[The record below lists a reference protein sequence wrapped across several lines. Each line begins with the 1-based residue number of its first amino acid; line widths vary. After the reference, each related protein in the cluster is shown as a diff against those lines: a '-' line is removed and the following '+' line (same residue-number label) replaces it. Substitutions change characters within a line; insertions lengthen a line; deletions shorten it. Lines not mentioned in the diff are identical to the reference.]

1 MLPELLPGGNAAA
14 ARPATPLPA
23 AASRPK
29 PRPRRL
35 PRSTLLRSG
44 IAVLIAAA
52 LTAASA
58 AVYQGQQAGDTDQA
72 TLRGF
77 QIRVLS
83 ISQAAAE
90 NRLESALSALQGLE
104 DDLDRAA
111 RDGRITAPRL
121 RGIESALGAVRA
133 DITGQLESRA
143 AVAGTAAAAGTAPT
157 ADAALSAD
165 GTPTSGSADTGA
177 VTEAPDPAAPAPA
190 PAVQQQPGPPPGVT
204 APRGKAKGHNKP

>member
-1 MLPELLPGGNAAA
+1 MLPELLPGGEGRAAVPVA
-14 ARPATPLPA
+14 PSLPTRRP
-23 AASRPK
+23 SR
-29 PRPRRL
+29 L
-35 PRSTLLRSG
+35 SRSTLIRSG
-44 IAVLIAAA
+44 IAVLLAAG
-52 LTAASA
+52 LTAASL

-90 NRLESALSALQGLE
+90 NRLEGALAALQGLE

-111 RDGRITAPRL
+111 LDGRITAPRL

-133 DITGQLESRA
+133 DISGQLESRA

-157 ADAALSAD
+157 ADATTSAD
-165 GTPTSGSADTGA
+165 GTPTSTSADAGA
-177 VTEAPDPAAPAPA
+177 VPAPAPAAPAPAAPAPA
-190 PAVQQQPGPPPGVT
+190 PAVQQQPGPPPGVI
-204 APRGKAKGHNKP
+204 APQGKAKGHNKP

>member
-1 MLPELLPGGNAAA
+1 MLPELLPGGEAAA
-14 ARPATPLPA
+14 AVPVAPSLPTRRP
-23 AASRPK
+23 SR
-29 PRPRRL
+29 L
-35 PRSTLLRSG
+35 SRSTLLRSG
-44 IAVLIAAA
+44 IAVLLAAG
-52 LTAASA
+52 LTAASL

-90 NRLESALSALQGLE
+90 NRLEGALAALQGLE

-111 RDGRITAPRL
+111 LDGRITAPRL

-157 ADAALSAD
+157 ADAATIRGRHANIRFRGRRGRA
-165 GTPTSGSADTGA
+165 GTSPCGARSGS
-177 VTEAPDPAAPAPA
+177 PA

-204 APRGKAKGHNKP
+204 APQGKAKGHNKP

>member
-1 MLPELLPGGNAAA
+1 MLPELLPGGEAAA
-14 ARPATPLPA
+14 AVPVAPSLPTRRP
-23 AASRPK
+23 SR
-29 PRPRRL
+29 L
-35 PRSTLLRSG
+35 SRSTLLRSG
-44 IAVLIAAA
+44 IAVLLAAG
-52 LTAASA
+52 LTAASL

-90 NRLESALSALQGLE
+90 NRLEGALAALQGLE

-111 RDGRITAPRL
+111 LDGRITAPRL
-121 RGIESALGAVRA
+121 RGIESALGEVRA

-157 ADAALSAD
+157 AEAAQPAD
-165 GTPTSGSADTGA
+165 GTPTAGSAGTVA
-177 VTEAPDPAAPAPA
+177 VPEAPAPAPAPAAPDPA

-204 APRGKAKGHNKP
+204 APQGKAKGHKKP